1 MEKLIK
7 NPWSVFS
14 ILLGIGLVLFWNNA
28 TLSLWDQDESAY
40 AGFAYNMIQNNDFIT
55 PIFTWGEPHRK
66 TPFHFWSIAL
76 SYKIFGINEFAV
88 RFPSMVSVLFTAF
101 LVFYLGIRVFG
112 REVSLAGALILLSSI
127 LLPSLG
133 KIAVTDALLLVF
145 ETLAILSLFNF
156 IKHPSFLF
164 SVLFGVG
171 LAGGMLVKGPPVLM
185 MSGLAG
191 FLLLIFHPNRLRL
204 LNYKLILAAI
214 ISFAPILIWGRL
226 SWLKDDGNFILFLL
240 DHYIINRAKGGT
252 FANQTGPPGY
262 YLVIFMLSFIFWLP
276 FLFGGL
282 KEMFVNAY
290 RFFTK
295 KISFNLVE
303 NDIILLCWCVA
314 GWLFYEP
321 IKSKL
326 PAYAIGAYPAI
337 ALLIASCALKMEDKP
352 LEKWFKLLSYFQ
364 VFLTVVIALALG
376 IAIYLLLGA
385 ESLPVTIGIGVV
397 FVGLTILAFIQLFK
411 SNFTSGFKLVFLNAF
426 LFLFLGWS
434 FLVPLLEP
442 NRSISKRA
450 TALIDENLSKNG
462 LVVFSKNFY
471 LPSFPFYV
479 LQTGR
484 SYTATDPTN
493 EDLLAQFR
501 SQTKVAIVF
510 DQEKFEAFQKML
522 DPNLDHPKVK
532 QINGW
537 ALDMAKQTQFTIVF
551 N

>member
-1 MEKLIK
+1 M
-7 NPWSVFS
+7 V
-14 ILLGIGLVLFWNNA
+14 LVWNNGS
-28 TLSLWDQDESAY
+28 LSFWDQDESAY
-40 AGFAYNMIQNNDFIT
+40 AGFAYNMIQNNDFVT

-88 RFPSMVSVLFTAF
+88 RFPSLVSVLFTAF
-101 LVFYLGIRVFG
+101 LVFYLGKRVFG
-112 REVSLAGALILLSSI
+112 KEVSLAGALILLSSI

-156 IKHPSFLF
+156 IKHPSFMF
-164 SVLFGVG
+164 SVLFCLG

-282 KEMFVNAY
+282 KDMFVNAY
-290 RFFTK
+290 RFFAK
-295 KISFNLVE
+295 KVSFSLVE
-303 NDIILLCWCVA
+303 TDIILLCWCVA

-337 ALLIASCALKMEDKP
+337 ALLIATYALKITDKP
-352 LEKWFKLLSYFQ
+352 LDKWFKFFSYFQ
-364 VFLTVVIALALG
+364 MVLTVLIALALG
-376 IAIYLLLGA
+376 IAMFFLLNA
-385 ESLPVTIGIGVV
+385 ESLPVTIGIGIGVV
-397 FVGLTILAFIQLFK
+397 FVGVTILAFIKFFN
-411 SNFTSGFKLVFLNAF
+411 SNFTAGFKLIFLNAF

-450 TALIDENLSKNG
+450 TALIDENLSKTG

-484 SYTATDPTN
+484 TYTAIDPTN

-510 DQEKFEAFQKML
+510 DQEKWELFQKLL
-522 DPNLDHPKVK
+522 DPKIDHPKVK
-532 QINGW
+532 EINGW
-537 ALDMAKQTQFTIVF
+537 ALDMAKKSKFTIVF